1 MCTHACLARECRG
14 IAASLQ
20 HGGVLD
26 NLLPLLQGLG
36 VGNVIPLGYCA
47 LLVMA
52 SVASGGCMM
61 LSS

>member
-1 MCTHACLARECRG
+1 VN
-14 IAASLQ
+14 AAALPPLQ

-26 NLLPLLQGLG
+26 ILLPLLQGLD
-36 VGNVIPLGYCA
+36 VGNVIPLGYCM

-52 SVASGGCMM
+52 SVASGRSMM